1 MSPLDFL
8 ALLGMVATPAAV
20 VFGVAWWNARRELE
34 LRRELTRPAVERTFA
49 DSGRLEQAID
59 AIALEVERMTE
70 GQRFVTK
77 LLAERAAGERP
88 ALPAPP
94 SQPPRVVT
102 PH

>member
-20 VFGVAWWNARRELE
+20 LFGVAWWNTRRELE
-34 LRRELTRPAVERTFA
+34 LRKELTRPATERVVSDT
-49 DSGRLEQAID
+49 GRLEQAID

-77 LLAERAAGERP
+77 LLAERAANERGV
-88 ALPAPP
+88 LPAPP
-94 SQPPRVVT
+94 SQSPHVIT